1 MQAFLR
7 RLKYF
12 LTGFI
17 PGTILVILFFQNRGC
32 SWLPGNRVKGEIL
45 ERIIVV
51 NKEIDFK
58 NKTKIPHQEN
68 LKKFIEG
75 SKIDFDLSK
84 THSDPQIYVLE
95 NNGKK
100 MVFVLPKESFI
111 SEIVSNTSN
120 HLSNSG
126 TGEMIYFPTVE
137 NWTYTDT
144 NRLLTC
150 KQSETGLLNDERIFS
165 LLKKNGVFSFDK
177 SKLLTSDKVHYMYI
191 KSDKNELIGL
201 KSIFYKDKIDVVDFD
216 LPYKT
221 NCSN

>member
-45 ERIIVV
+45 ERIIVI
-51 NKEIDFK
+51 NQDHKIK
-58 NKTKIPHQEN
+58 NRSKIPQREE

-75 SKIDFDLSK
+75 SKIDFDQSK
-84 THSDPQIYVLE
+84 THADPQIYVLE
-95 NNGKK
+95 NNGNK

-111 SEIVSNTSN
+111 SEIVDNTTLK
-120 HLSNSG
+120 LSKSG
-126 TGEMIYFPTVE
+126 TGKMLYFPTIE
-137 NWTYTDT
+137 NWAYTDT
-144 NRLLTC
+144 NRILAC
-150 KQSETGLLNDERIFS
+150 KQSASGLLNDERILS
-165 LLKKNGVFSFDK
+165 LLKRNGVLSFDK
-177 SKLLTSDKVHYMYI
+177 SKLLTSGKVHYMYI

-201 KSIFYKDKIDVVDFD
+201 KSIFYKDKIDVVDLD
-216 LPYKT
+216 LPFKT